1 MTEEKK
7 DNYMA
12 NYRLLEEAAN
22 ALSNQDTP
30 DVDKIIPMVKQGTK
44 AYKKCM
50 ARIKEVEKLL
60 ADVSNDFEEQ

>member
-7 DNYMA
+7 DDYMD

-22 ALSNQDTP
+22 TLSNQDTP
-30 DVDKIIPMVKQGTK
+30 DVDKIIPMVQQGAK

-60 ADVSNDFEEQ
+60 ADVSNDDEDK